1 MERRKVAVVSAL
13 FRYPVKSML
22 GEKCAELILTTNGT
36 LGDRAWGVREASGR
50 IATAK
55 KWAAMLGFRA
65 SYDSPPRAEELAPVT
80 IAFPDGGT
88 IHAGDPDASAR
99 LSEVMGRPVRLE
111 RAKPDERSRGEL
123 DPQTIF
129 ADVPVEQLLPNFTS
143 QTLPDSF
150 GLMRGAFFDS
160 APIHVLAST
169 SIEHL
174 KRLCGSDSILDPR
187 RFRPNIFVDT
197 SGTGA
202 DGFVEDEWLEGTL
215 EVGDAV
221 KIVAMKPALR
231 CVMTTHA
238 QTGLPRDLSILRTA
252 AQHHKATLGVFASIG
267 APGTVR
273 VGDPVYLTR

>member
-1 MERRKVAVVSAL
+1 MERRQIAVVRAL

-22 GEKCAELILTTNGT
+22 GEKRAELTLTANGT
-36 LGDRAWGVREASGR
+36 LGDRAWAVRETSGR

-55 KWAAMLGFRA
+55 KWPAMLGFRA
-65 SYDSPPRAEELAPVT
+65 SYDAPPHADELTPVT
-80 IAFPDGGT
+80 ITLPDGST
-88 IHAGDPDASAR
+88 IHADDPDASAR
-99 LSEVMGRPVRLE
+99 IAELLGRPVSLE

-143 QTLPDSF
+143 QTLPDTF

-160 APIHVLAST
+160 APIHILASG
-169 SIEHL
+169 SLEHM
-174 KRLCGSDSILDPR
+174 KRLCGGDSKLDPR

-197 SGTGA
+197 GGTGA
-202 DGFVEDEWLEGTL
+202 EGFVEDEWLEGTL
-215 EVGDAV
+215 EIGETV
-221 KIVAMKPALR
+221 KIVAMQPALR

-238 QTGLPRDLSILRTA
+238 QMELPRDLSILRTA

-273 VGDPVYLTR
+273 VGDPVYLSR